1 VAKATSKTEQNFLT
15 RITEPFARYLRDT
28 RAELRKVTWPSRE
41 EAWNLTLIVLA
52 ATIGMSLILGAS
64 DYLFSN
70 IMRGVVTSN
79 LLWVGIGVLVVI
91 GGTIAIF
98 IIERE

>member
-15 RITEPFARYLRDT
+15 RIADPFARYLRDT

-52 ATIGMSLILGAS
+52 ATVGMSLILGAG
-64 DYLFSN
+64 DFLFSR
-70 IMRGVVTSN
+70 IMQGVVTNS
-79 LLWVGIGVLVVI
+79 LLWIVIGVLVVI
-91 GGTIAIF
+91 GGVAAIHF
-98 IIERE
+98 IERE